1 MNTSLRFT
9 AVSLSVTGTVM
20 ILSATPALA
29 STAPATFGTCQA
41 RSSAPSVNAPGH
53 SNVGPVVIHTND
65 LDQVTRVSGP
75 LANSHFI
82 YLTACS

>member
-1 MNTSLRFT
+1 MNTSLRLT

-29 STAPATFGTCQA
+29 ATAPATFGTCQS
-41 RSSAPSVNAPGH
+41 RSSAPSVTAPGT
-53 SNVGPVVIHTND
+53 SNIGPVVIHTND

-75 LANSHFI
+75 LASSRFV